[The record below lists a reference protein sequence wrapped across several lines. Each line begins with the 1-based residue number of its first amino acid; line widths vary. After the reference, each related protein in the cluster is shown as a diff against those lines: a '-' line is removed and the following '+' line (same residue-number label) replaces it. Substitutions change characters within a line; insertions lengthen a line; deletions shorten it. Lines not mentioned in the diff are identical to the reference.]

1 MQDLLVQA
9 FAFIFFI
16 SPTSGPPTYHSSL
29 RTLIPAFLG
38 QMLCGHI
45 LSLHVEYIH
54 PLILIRNCSWLSSQM
69 SSHMWA
75 ITPCPLDDKLVT
87 IFFHLLGEPYLC
99 CNNVSADNHKLLG
112 PWSFCAP
119 SGLQLELYMLRG
131 TSVPNLGSSQE
142 VLFNFIS

>member
-9 FAFIFFI
+9 FAFILFI
-16 SPTSGPPTYHSSL
+16 SLTSDTPTYHSPL
-29 RTLIPAFLG
+29 RTLIPAVLG

-87 IFFHLLGEPYLC
+87 GFFFHLLGETYLC

-119 SGLQLELYMLRG
+119 SGLHLALYMLRG
-131 TSVPNLGSSQE
+131 TSVPDLKSSQE
-142 VLFNFIS
+142 I